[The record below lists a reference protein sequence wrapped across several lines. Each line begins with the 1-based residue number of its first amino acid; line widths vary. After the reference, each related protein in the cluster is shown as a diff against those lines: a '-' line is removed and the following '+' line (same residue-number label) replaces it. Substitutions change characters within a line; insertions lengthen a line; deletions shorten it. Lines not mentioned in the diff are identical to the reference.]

1 MSDIELY
8 NIPKTELYWKR
19 EEIADTIFKL
29 SQKFRKASDK
39 HKAEIESDIR
49 FYADII
55 RRIDCRMES
64 LYI

>member
-39 HKAEIESDIR
+39 RKAEIESDIR

-55 RRIDCRMES
+55 SRIDCRMQS

>member
-19 EEIADTIFKL
+19 EEIADQIFKL

-39 HKAEIESDIR
+39 RKKEIESNIR

-55 RRIDCRMES
+55 RRIDRRMQ

>member
-8 NIPKTELYWKR
+8 NIPKEELYWKKQ
-19 EEIADTIFKL
+19 EIADQIFKL

-39 HKAEIESDIR
+39 RKAEIESDIR
-49 FYADII
+49 FYADIV
-55 RRIDCRMES
+55 RRIDRRMQS